1 MAKYRLNLSFD
12 IDINVDE
19 EEEISEEEMVKILQK
34 LYKNDKIELLSTL
47 RYYFEGEKKAYSLTI
62 DKLPDTKDWKVLI
75 MEKIIVQAIDCY
87 RHDYWKV
94 SLDLLDSL
102 NIFDAISE
110 YSYLGN
116 GKDPLNEDGYAYLE
130 IDSDCGIFDKAMKF
144 YGKEYSLDFETL
156 QEEYDDTYEDY
167 RVWLEELE
175 PWNTDTLE
183 DKGFMWD
190 TIPGDLAVA
199 LDDSDD
205 EEDEDDYV

>member
-1 MAKYRLNLSFD
+1 
-12 IDINVDE
+12 
-19 EEEISEEEMVKILQK
+19 
-34 LYKNDKIELLSTL
+34 
-47 RYYFEGEKKAYSLTI
+47 
-62 DKLPDTKDWKVLI
+62 

-144 YGKEYSLDFETL
+144 YKKEYELDFTTL
-156 QEEYDDTYEDY
+156 QDEFDADYDDYRDWLDQLDSFDVETIDEKGYTVDVVPED
-167 RVWLEELE
+167 LS
-175 PWNTDTLE
+175 
-183 DKGFMWD
+183 
-190 TIPGDLAVA
+190 AVLMA
-199 LDDSDD
+199 DD
-205 EEDEDDYV
+205 EGEEEDIDD

>member
-1 MAKYRLNLSFD
+1 
-12 IDINVDE
+12 
-19 EEEISEEEMVKILQK
+19 
-34 LYKNDKIELLSTL
+34 
-47 RYYFEGEKKAYSLTI
+47 
-62 DKLPDTKDWKVLI
+62 

-144 YGKEYSLDFETL
+144 YGKKYELDFTTL
-156 QEEYDDTYEDY
+156 QDEFDADYDDYRDWLDQLDSFDVETVDEKGYTVDVVPED
-167 RVWLEELE
+167 LS
-175 PWNTDTLE
+175 
-183 DKGFMWD
+183 
-190 TIPGDLAVA
+190 AVLMA
-199 LDDSDD
+199 DDD
-205 EEDEDDYV
+205 ENEEEDIDD

>member
-1 MAKYRLNLSFD
+1 
-12 IDINVDE
+12 
-19 EEEISEEEMVKILQK
+19 
-34 LYKNDKIELLSTL
+34 
-47 RYYFEGEKKAYSLTI
+47 
-62 DKLPDTKDWKVLI
+62 

-144 YGKEYSLDFETL
+144 YKKEYELDFTTL
-156 QEEYDDTYEDY
+156 QDEFDADYDDYRDWLDQLDSFDVETIDEKGYTVDVVPEDLSA
-167 RVWLEELE
+167 VLMADEEDE
-175 PWNTDTLE
+175 E
-183 DKGFMWD
+183 
-190 TIPGDLAVA
+190 
-199 LDDSDD
+199 D
-205 EEDEDDYV
+205 EEDED

>member
-1 MAKYRLNLSFD
+1 
-12 IDINVDE
+12 
-19 EEEISEEEMVKILQK
+19 
-34 LYKNDKIELLSTL
+34 
-47 RYYFEGEKKAYSLTI
+47 
-62 DKLPDTKDWKVLI
+62 

-144 YGKEYSLDFETL
+144 YNKEYELDFTTL
-156 QEEYDDTYEDY
+156 QDEFDADYDDYRDWLDQLDSFDVEAIDEKGYTVDVVPED
-167 RVWLEELE
+167 LS
-175 PWNTDTLE
+175 
-183 DKGFMWD
+183 
-190 TIPGDLAVA
+190 AVLMA
-199 LDDSDD
+199 D
-205 EEDEDDYV
+205 EDEDEEEDIDD

>member
-1 MAKYRLNLSFD
+1 
-12 IDINVDE
+12 
-19 EEEISEEEMVKILQK
+19 
-34 LYKNDKIELLSTL
+34 
-47 RYYFEGEKKAYSLTI
+47 
-62 DKLPDTKDWKVLI
+62 

-144 YGKEYSLDFETL
+144 YGKKYELDFDTL
-156 QEEYDDTYEDY
+156 QYEFDENFDDY
-167 RVWLEELE
+167 RDWLDQLDSYD
-175 PWNTDTLE
+175 TDLIDE
-183 DKGFMWD
+183 KGFTVD
-190 TIPGDLAVA
+190 NVPEDLSAVLMA
-199 LDDSDD
+199 DKD
-205 EEDEDDYV
+205 EEESDEDDD